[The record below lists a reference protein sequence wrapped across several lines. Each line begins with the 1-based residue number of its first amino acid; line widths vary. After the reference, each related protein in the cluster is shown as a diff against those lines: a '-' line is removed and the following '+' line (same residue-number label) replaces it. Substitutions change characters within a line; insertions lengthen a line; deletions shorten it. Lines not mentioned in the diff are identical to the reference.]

1 MSFKQ
6 DGRNK
11 TLSSFLIAINR
22 REMIFTKIK
31 MNRIQEQRP

>member
-6 DGRNK
+6 GGRNK

-22 REMIFTKIK
+22 REMICTKIK

>member
-6 DGRNK
+6 GGRNK

-22 REMIFTKIK
+22 RGMICTK
-31 MNRIQEQRP
+31 